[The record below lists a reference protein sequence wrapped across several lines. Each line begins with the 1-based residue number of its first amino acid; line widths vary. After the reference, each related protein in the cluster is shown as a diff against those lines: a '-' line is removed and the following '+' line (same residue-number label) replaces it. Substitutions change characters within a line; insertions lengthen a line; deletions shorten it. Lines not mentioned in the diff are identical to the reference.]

1 MTQPRAR
8 AKGRKAQEKLLAALL
23 ANPSFEQAAKAAGIS
38 PSTGLRW
45 RKDPEFQER
54 YRQLRERM
62 LESAVNS
69 LHNSALTFADTLRE
83 ICIDK
88 DAHPSARAQAA
99 RNGLEG
105 LMRVT
110 EHFDILKRLE
120 ALEKSAG
127 EAQ

>member
-8 AKGRKAQEKLLAALL
+8 AKSGKGQERLLAALIGQP
-23 ANPSFEQAAKAAGIS
+23 NFDEAARVAGIS
-38 PSTGLRW
+38 RSTCLRW
-45 RKDPEFQER
+45 RKDPVFQQR
-54 YRQLRERM
+54 YRELREQL
-62 LESAVNS
+62 LEGAVNA
-69 LHNSALTFADTLRE
+69 LYTSALTFADTLRE
-83 ICIDK
+83 ICVDK

-110 EHFDILKRLE
+110 EHFDILRRLE
-120 ALEKSAG
+120 ILERNAG